1 MTVEFYRG
9 GRYVHARG
17 EVKKIDMNTRRLML
31 GEARIP
37 IDDLKDI
44 IPA

>member
-9 GRYVHARG
+9 GRYVRARG

>member
-9 GRYVHARG
+9 GRYVHAHG